1 MAGLLHRFI
10 KNESGAVL
18 VETIIVVPVLT
29 ILTFGILEFGNMM
42 WQRQQLQVGVRDAA
56 RYWSRCKGNTNFA
69 GSSCT
74 EARARN
80 IAFYGNPSGT
90 GPLRVPGWDTAAEL
104 VIQPA
109 EADLPAEPGAT
120 DIVTV
125 QGSFTYQGSPVY
137 DAVFGSDNQIGYF
150 VTMRYQGW

>member
-1 MAGLLHRFI
+1 MMGFLSRFFR
-10 KNESGAVL
+10 NESGAIL

-56 RYWSRCKGNTNFA
+56 RYWSRCKTNANFP
-69 GSSCT
+69 GSSCDL
-74 EARARN
+74 ARARN
-80 IAFYGNPSGT
+80 IAFYGNPNGT
-90 GPLRVPGWDTAAEL
+90 GSPRVPGWDDVAEL
-104 VIQPA
+104 TINPA
-109 EADLPAEPGAT
+109 TPPADPLAT

-125 QGSFTYQGSPVY
+125 EGNFIYQGSPVY
-137 DAVFGSDNQIGYF
+137 AAVFGSTNQIGYF